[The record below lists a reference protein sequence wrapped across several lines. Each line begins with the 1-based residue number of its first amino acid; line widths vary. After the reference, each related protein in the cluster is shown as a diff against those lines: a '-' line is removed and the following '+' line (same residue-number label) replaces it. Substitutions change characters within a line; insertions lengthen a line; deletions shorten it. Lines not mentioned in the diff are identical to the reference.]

1 MEPKQYRV
9 FQKRGSLDKI
19 HIYIY
24 IYIYIHIYIHIHTHI
39 HTCTHTHIYTYKRMR
54 VLKKPGVF
62 YGKPLSFSLGF
73 GLKFAYYK

>member
-1 MEPKQYRV
+1 MHTYA
-9 FQKRGSLDKI
+9 
-19 HIYIY
+19 YIY
-24 IYIYIHIYIHIHTHI
+24 N
-39 HTCTHTHIYTYKRMR
+39 YTYKRMR